1 MWKPRAGIECGEVA
15 MPNRRVGGHDE
26 VVKPLSGH
34 CVASE
39 KDLEQVRLNRE
50 KEKKAY
56 QICLEKI
63 RQHKWI

>member
-1 MWKPRAGIECGEVA
+1 